1 MEILTLIKSNVRH
14 KKGSFI
20 SVILLTLIIAMSV
33 TTVLSIRESALAGVS
48 YGHEI
53 CDSPD
58 VVAMY
63 IGDNLTDDIINNVK
77 NDSRVDTVK
86 VTEGIIIERAI
97 MNDSEYSNIVYVLDD
112 DKNNRLLNEDLSG
125 IFANAP
131 KLKKGEI
138 YVSQGLLT
146 DMNGKIGDKI
156 VIETIAGDYQFTVA
170 GILLDP
176 MCGSAL
182 MGWKNFYI
190 SDEDYSEIRSEVLN
204 AETEKVHAMGNIL
217 EIKKAENCNLSDV
230 QLRRQLNLDYG
241 ITDMA
246 LGSLTKDMSIHYT
259 TLFVVVISSVL
270 LVFVIVLLAIVV
282 IVTIHSISVEI
293 ETEYVTF
300 GVFKAQGFGY
310 GKICLLFLGEYLFA
324 EIIGAALGIALSFPV
339 IGLAS
344 NIFVTITAIPS
355 VISIPIDII
364 AAIILALFLLSAA
377 STLFITAKFNKISPV
392 RAISGAK
399 KEIYFDSRIK
409 APISKGLLSPSLAL
423 RQFTSAKR
431 RYIGTLVIVTVL
443 VFFMTTVTTLAN
455 TLNSRSALESMG
467 TMVEDIIVYPK
478 EDLSDD
484 DYERIERE
492 IETFS
497 PIKKAYYTRNSYFS
511 FNGEEMFCSVYKDPS
526 LLPAL
531 KGRTPIYDNE
541 IAVSPILLDEF
552 NIKIGDEITVGW
564 KDKKDKFII
573 VGTVQ
578 LINDTGRCFLISY
591 TAAEKIGF
599 DFRPLCAYLLEN
611 GENEENNDNGT
622 FIEDIV
628 DRLNEKFDSI
638 IEAKPSSN
646 LIDDTTNTAIKA
658 IQAII
663 YSFSVLFSLIVVIMV
678 CSKAFIQER
687 ADIGIYKA
695 VGFVSQNL
703 KLQFAVRFFIVSVI
717 GSVIGGF
724 LSYFLSGKLLNVL
737 LRSIGVTSFNTNVAF
752 ASFAVPILIISASF
766 TLFSYLV
773 SGKVKKVKIREL
785 VAE

>member
-1 MEILTLIKSNVRH
+1 MEILTLIKANVRH
-14 KKGSFI
+14 KKGSLI
-20 SVILLTLIIAMSV
+20 SVVLLTLIIAMSV

-48 YGHEI
+48 YAHEI

-58 VVAMY
+58 VVAMFL
-63 IGDNLTDDIINNVK
+63 GDNLTDDIINNVK
-77 NDSRVDTVK
+77 NDGRVEAVK
-86 VTEGIIIERAI
+86 VTESIGIDKAI
-97 MNDSEYSNIVYVLDD
+97 MNDAEYSNIIFLFSDD
-112 DKNNRLLNEDLSG
+112 ENNRLLKEDLSG
-125 IFANAP
+125 IADAAP
-131 KLKKGEI
+131 KLKKGEV
-138 YVSQGLLT
+138 YVPQGLLT
-146 DMNGKIGDKI
+146 TLNGKTGDTVI
-156 VIETIAGDYQFTVA
+156 VETIAGDYRFTVK
-170 GILLDP
+170 GILLNP
-176 MCGSAL
+176 MFGSAL

-190 SDEDYSEIRSEVLN
+190 SEEDYLEIRSEVLK
-204 AETEKVHAMGNIL
+204 AETENVHEMSNIL
-217 EIKKAENCNLSDV
+217 EIKKAKSCNLSDV

-259 TLFVVVISSVL
+259 TLFVAVISSVL

-300 GVFKAQGFGY
+300 GVLKAQGFGY
-310 GKICLLFLGEYLFA
+310 NKICLLFLGEYLFA
-324 EIIGAALGIALSFPV
+324 EIIGAALGIALSIPV

-344 NIFVTITAIPS
+344 NIFVTITAVPS
-355 VISIPIDII
+355 VISIPTDII

-377 STLFITAKFNKISPV
+377 STLFITSKFNKISPV

-455 TLNSRSALESMG
+455 TLNSKYALEAMG
-467 TMVEDIIVYPK
+467 TMVNDIVVYPK
-478 EDLSDD
+478 EDLSDG
-484 DYERIERE
+484 DYEMIERE

-497 PIKKAYYTRNSYFS
+497 PIKKAYYTRSSYFS
-511 FNGEEMFCSVYKDPS
+511 FNGEEMYCMVYKDPS
-526 LLPAL
+526 LLPPL
-531 KGRTPIYDNE
+531 KGRSPIYDNE

-552 NIKIGDEITVGW
+552 NIKIGDEITVGR

-578 LINDTGRCFLISY
+578 LINDTGRCFLMSY

-599 DFRPLCAYLLEN
+599 DFWLLGAYLLEN
-611 GENEENNDNGT
+611 SENEENSDNGT
-622 FIEDIV
+622 LIEDIA
-628 DRLNEKFDSI
+628 DRLNEKFGDI

-646 LIDDTTNTAIKA
+646 LVDDTINTAVKA
-658 IQAII
+658 MQAII
-663 YSFSVLFSLIVVIMV
+663 YSFSTLFSLIVVIMV

-687 ADIGIYKA
+687 TDIGIYKA
-695 VGFVSQNL
+695 VGFMPQNL
-703 KLQFAVRFFIVSVI
+703 KLQFAVRFFTVSVI

-724 LSYFLSGKLLNVL
+724 LSCFLSGKLLNIL
-737 LRSIGVTSFNTNVAF
+737 LRSIGVTSFNTNFVF
-752 ASFAVPILIISASF
+752 SSFAIPILIISASF
-766 TLFSYLV
+766 TLFSYIV

>member
-1 MEILTLIKSNVRH
+1 MEILTLIKANVRH

-20 SVILLTLIIAMSV
+20 SVILLTMIIAISV

-48 YGHEI
+48 HAHEL
-53 CDSPD
+53 CVSPD

-63 IGDNLTDDIINNVK
+63 MSANLSDDIIDKVK
-77 NDSRVDTVK
+77 NDIRVDSVK

-97 MNDSEYSNIVYVLDD
+97 MNGSEYSNVVFVFGDD
-112 DKNNRLLNEDLSG
+112 DNNRLLNEDLSG
-125 IFANAP
+125 ISGDAP

-156 VIETIAGDYQFTVA
+156 VVETIAGDYQFTVA

-190 SDEDYSEIRSEVLN
+190 SDEDYSEIHSEVLN
-204 AETEKVHAMGNIL
+204 AETEKSHEMGNIL
-217 EIKKAENCNLSDV
+217 EIKKADNCDLSDI

-246 LGSLTKDMSIHYT
+246 IGSLTKDMSIHYT
-259 TLFVVVISSVL
+259 TLFVEVVSSVL
-270 LVFVIVLLAIVV
+270 LVFMIVLLAIVV
-282 IVTIHSISVEI
+282 IITIHSISVEI

-300 GVFKAQGFGY
+300 GVLKAQGFGY
-310 GKICLLFLGEYLFA
+310 NRIFLLFLGEYLFA
-324 EIIGAALGIALSFPV
+324 EMIGAALGIAMSVPV
-339 IGLAS
+339 IGLTS
-344 NIFVTITAIPS
+344 NIFVTITSIPS
-355 VISIPIDII
+355 VISIPAGMIT
-364 AAIILALFLLSAA
+364 AIILALFLLSAV

-443 VFFMTTVTTLAN
+443 VFFMTTVALLAN
-455 TLNSRSALESMG
+455 ALNSKDALEAMG

-484 DYERIERE
+484 DYERIEKE

-511 FNGEEMFCSVYKDPS
+511 FNGEEMYCAVYKDPS
-526 LLPAL
+526 MLPAI

-564 KDKKDKFII
+564 KNKKDKYII

-578 LINDTGRCFLISY
+578 LINDAGRCFLMSY
-591 TAAEKIGF
+591 DAAEKIGF
-599 DFRPLCAYLLEN
+599 DFWLLGGYLLEN
-611 GENEENNDNGT
+611 GENEENKDNGS
-622 FIEDIV
+622 FIQDIV
-628 DRLNEKFDSI
+628 DRLNEKFGSI
-638 IEAKPSSN
+638 IEVKASSN
-646 LIDDTTNTAIKA
+646 LIDDTTDTAIKA

-663 YSFSVLFSLIVVIMV
+663 YSFSVIFALIVVIMV
-678 CSKAFIQER
+678 CSKAFVQER
-687 ADIGIYKA
+687 TDIGIYKA
-695 VGFVSQNL
+695 VGFTSQNL
-703 KLQFAVRFFIVSVI
+703 KLQFAVRFFIVSVM
-717 GSVIGGF
+717 GSVMGGLSSFF
-724 LSYFLSGKLLNVL
+724 LSEKLLNIL
-737 LRSIGVTSFNTNVAF
+737 LRSIGVTNFKTNVVF
-752 ASFAVPILIISASF
+752 SSFAVPILIISASF
-766 TLFSYLV
+766 ALFSYLV
-773 SGKVKKVKIREL
+773 SGKVKNVKIREL
-785 VAE
+785 VTE